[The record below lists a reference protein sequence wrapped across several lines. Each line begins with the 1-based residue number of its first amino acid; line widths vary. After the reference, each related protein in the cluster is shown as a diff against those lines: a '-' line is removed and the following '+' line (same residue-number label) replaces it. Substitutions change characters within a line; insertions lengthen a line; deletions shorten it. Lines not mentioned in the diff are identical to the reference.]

1 MLIILSMCYHSLLVI
16 VYVHGHNICMK
27 KKIISQ
33 SNKQTTTKKTNKQNK
48 TKQKQKTNKTNK
60 KNFIKQYLLR
70 LCNNQEF

>member
-33 SNKQTTTKKTNKQNK
+33 SNKQTTTKKNKQTKQNK
-48 TKQKQKTNKTNK
+48 TKTKNQQNKQKELHKTV
-60 KNFIKQYLLR
+60 FTEIM
-70 LCNNQEF
+70 